1 MEYNGKKILAKP
13 NGNTYDI
20 IEALIDITPTA
31 IQQVKPKIK
40 TLVPVTG
47 NAYIDAKSIAKFIR
61 KNITYKADGYENQN
75 IQLPARLIYDTK
87 TGDCKSFSLLF
98 ASLMNAAGHK
108 AGYRFASY
116 KKNKIPTHVYNWF
129 LDSENNFYIFDTCIK
144 NLKESKRYTYIKDM
158 NVNYLTGSPDKVF
171 INGKAERDARQA
183 ARKAKR
189 EKNREEG
196 KGVFQGAKKIALS
209 APRSAFRGLIALN
222 VRGLATRLNKA
233 LSKDRKKLE
242 DLWKRLGGT
251 VDKLQESI
259 NTGKNKKPLL
269 GAKKGITGLYDY
281 DYLNDNT
288 EPYLGVAIETVIAS
302 ASAILIP
309 VSKMLKDLGIG
320 TEETGGEDIITS
332 EEEQEAEES
341 GNKIMNSNFVAADD
355 ENAPAGSSTGFKP
368 SPLLIGGVLGAGVLL
383 YLLTKKKR

>member
-1 MEYNGKKILAKP
+1 MKYNGKKILAKP

-47 NAYIDAKSIAKFIR
+47 NAYIDAKYIAKFIR
-61 KNITYKADGYENQN
+61 ENITYKADGYENQN

-98 ASLMNAAGHK
+98 TSLMNAAGHK

-171 INGKAERDARQA
+171 INGKAERQ
-183 ARKAKR
+183 AKR
-189 EKNREEG
+189 AKRKEEG
-196 KGVFQGAKKIALS
+196 KGVFQGVKKIGLS
-209 APRSAFRGLIALN
+209 APRTAFRGLVALN

-242 DLWKRLGGT
+242 DLWKRLGGKM
-251 VDKLQESI
+251 DKLQESI

-320 TEETGGEDIITS
+320 TEDTGGEDIITV
-332 EEEQEAEES
+332 EEEQEAEET
-341 GNKIMNSNFVAADD
+341 GNKIPNANFVASDD
-355 ENAPAGSSTGFKP
+355 ENSPAGSSTGFKP
-368 SPLLIGGVLGAGVLL
+368 SPLLIGGVLGAGLLL